1 MSMTVGSRCVTTLA
15 VIGVRAL
22 ACCISA
28 ACLVPAA
35 WALDGGASLFLA
47 PHKFSTTNELGQPE
61 GFAGGMST
69 TAYPGLRLSFYPL
82 PIFGV
87 ELEGGAGVGSIN
99 STTGG
104 QQSLILATF
113 RGHGIVRLPV
123 WRLNALAIAGGGMMK
138 SIADTK
144 VQFASD
150 TDPYSYAGFGLD
162 YALNDRWRV
171 RVDARVHFTGSTT
184 LDTLASRDYEATV
197 ALGFNAA
204 TSRNSEFDND
214 ADRDGIGDDADR
226 CPLEPETKNGV
237 RDDDG
242 CPEDMEIAKRVHQ
255 TRFVAREQEQVA
267 ILPKEKRGILL
278 APPLVEK
285 DGPTAAVIAAAV
297 TVTSAEDRALA
308 SLDRAQPLATNA
320 LPPLVGPGDDDHDGV
335 NRADDVCPDEAE
347 DYDKF
352 EDLDGCPDPDNDGD
366 GIDDDKDVCPF
377 EAETVNGVGDAD
389 GCPEDPNIVLRYHQT
404 RYARHKDYQVA
415 VLPDDASRITAK
427 VAAVKPL
434 PEEAK
439 LARPEEAKLARPE
452 EAKLTRPDEARL
464 ALRDEAQLALLP
476 VVQPLAANAL
486 PPLVSAGDDDRDGL
500 PRADDV
506 CPDHAEDVDGFED
519 GDGCPDP
526 DNDGDRVPDGADKC
540 PVEGETANGYD
551 DDDGCPDA
559 VPIPLAV
566 RVGVLQGVVFGSN
579 SSIILP
585 PSWPV
590 LTKVVNVLVRYPQA
604 RVEISGHTD
613 KAGGRELNLE
623 LSQQRAEAVRAWLVE
638 KGAALERIS
647 AKGYGPDKP
656 AFSNASAGGRA
667 KNRRVEFNLVTAVD
681 E

>member
-1 MSMTVGSRCVTTLA
+1 MVVSRCVASLV
-15 VIGVRAL
+15 VIWVLGL

-28 ACLVPAA
+28 ACTIPAA
-35 WALDGGASLFLA
+35 WALDSGASLFLA

-61 GFAGGMST
+61 GFAGGMNT

-99 STTGG
+99 STSGG

-123 WRLNALAIAGGGMMK
+123 WRLNALAIAGGGLMK

-184 LDTLASRDYEATV
+184 VGTLTSRDYETTI
-197 ALGFNAA
+197 ALGFNAG
-204 TSRNSEFDND
+204 TSASSEFDND
-214 ADRDGIGDDADR
+214 ADRDGIGDDPDR

-242 CPEDMEIAKRVHQ
+242 CPEDTEIAKRVHQ

-267 ILPKEKRGILL
+267 ILPKEKRGTLL
-278 APPLVEK
+278 ATPVVVK
-285 DGPTAAVIAAAV
+285 NGPTAAVIAAAV

-308 SLDRAQPLATNA
+308 SLDSAQPLAANA

-352 EDLDGCPDPDNDGD
+352 EDSDGCRDPDNDGD
-366 GIDDDKDVCPF
+366 GIDDDQDVCPF
-377 EAETVNGVGDAD
+377 EAETVNGVRDAD
-389 GCPEDPNIVLRYHQT
+389 GCPEDPTIVLRYHQT
-404 RYARHKDYQVA
+404 RYARKKDYQVA
-415 VLPDDASRITAK
+415 VLPDDASRISAK
-427 VAAVKPL
+427 VAAVEALPSAGKLAPPEKGPAPL
-434 PEEAK
+434 PWK
-439 LARPEEAKLARPE
+439 GPGPLA
-452 EAKLTRPDEARL
+452 
-464 ALRDEAQLALLP
+464 DEAQLALLP
-476 VVQPLAANAL
+476 DVQPLAANAL
-486 PPLVSAGDDDRDGL
+486 LPLVSPGDDDRDGL

-540 PVEGETANGYD
+540 PLVGETANGFD

-566 RVGVLQGVVFGSN
+566 RVGVLQGVVFGTN
-579 SSIILP
+579 SAIILP
-585 PSWPV
+585 QSWPV

-613 KAGGRELNLE
+613 NAGGRELNLE

-656 AFSNASAGGRA
+656 AFNNTSAGGRA
-667 KNRRVEFNLVTAVD
+667 KNRRVEFNLVTPVD
-681 E
+681 EK